1 MNYQSAARRDLWE
14 GLRNWRLW
22 ATLGWQDIRQ
32 RYRRSVLG
40 PAWLVLS
47 AAIWIGSLGL
57 MFGALFRMNMAAFF
71 PYVAAGVIGWT
82 LISQMVS
89 EGSAVFVQ
97 SKAIIESIGLPL
109 SVQAYR
115 AVFRNLIVYLHSLPI
130 LFVIDFLYPIPV
142 NENLLLFPVGLA
154 LIVANGVWVALL
166 LGILG
171 TRFRDIQQIVLSMIQ
186 VVFFMTPIF
195 WQIEL
200 LGRHS
205 YVALVNPFFH
215 FIEIIRAPLLGQ
227 APMMLSYAV
236 VCGITVIGFVVAD
249 AAFGKFRGRIHY
261 WL

>member
-1 MNYQSAARRDLWE
+1 MSYQSAARRDLWE
-14 GLRNWRLW
+14 GVRNWRLW
-22 ATLGWQDIRQ
+22 TTLGWQDIRQ

-57 MFGALFRMNMAAFF
+57 MFGALFRMNMVDFF

-82 LISQMVS
+82 LISQTVS
-89 EGSAVFVQ
+89 EASAIFVQ
-97 SKAIIESIGLPL
+97 SKSIIESIGLPL

-130 LFVIDFLYPIPV
+130 LFIVDFLYPIPV
-142 NENLLLFPVGLA
+142 NETLLLFPVGLA
-154 LIVANGVWVALL
+154 LVAINGFWVSLL

-171 TRFRDIQQIVLSMIQ
+171 TRFRDLQQIVVSMIQ

-195 WQIEL
+195 WKMEL
-200 LGRHS
+200 LGRHA
-205 YVALVNPFFH
+205 YIVLLNPFYH
-215 FIEIIRAPLLGQ
+215 FVEIIRAPLLGQ
-227 APMMLSYAV
+227 TPALSSYAV
-236 VCGITVIGFVVAD
+236 VCGVTAIGFLAAD